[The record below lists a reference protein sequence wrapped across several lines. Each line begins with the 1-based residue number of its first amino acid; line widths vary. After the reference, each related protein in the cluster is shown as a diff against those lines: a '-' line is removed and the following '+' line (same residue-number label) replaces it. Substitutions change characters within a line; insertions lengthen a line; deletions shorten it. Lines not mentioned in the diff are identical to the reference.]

1 MGMSV
6 STPCHT
12 LAVCNGQPFL
22 PPFNE
27 FVPSSYLVER
37 DCANCSAIRNSQF
50 GAIRISAILWHN
62 IWLCSSFKPMG
73 GYGHALA
80 HIGIGFGGLG
90 EHQGPSGGCLDAGQ
104 CPICAR
110 SAVRIAVCVR
120 YGGVMVRHGH
130 GIAMEEMALECMQM
144 GVGWGEW
151 ASQVEHSSR
160 GEQGCA
166 CGNAHPFV
174 CVPQFELRFECDMAV

>member
-12 LAVCNGQPFL
+12 LAVCYGQPFL

-37 DCANCSAIRNSQF
+37 DFANCSAIRNSQF
-50 GAIRISAILWHN
+50 GAIRISARLWHD

-80 HIGIGFGGLG
+80 HIGIGFVGLG

-110 SAVRIAVCVR
+110 SAVRIAVRVR
-120 YGGVMVRHGH
+120 YGGVTGCHGH
-130 GIAMEEMALECMQM
+130 GRGGLGVHAD

-160 GEQGCA
+160 GEQGC
-166 CGNAHPFV
+166 
-174 CVPQFELRFECDMAV
+174 